1 MPIDFTLDIAH
12 ALASPEVVSA
22 IESMVRQA
30 VRAEIGDALAS
41 GQLLDVPAA
50 AARLGLSEAA
60 LRKAVERGTVPCV
73 RIGRR
78 VRFSMREL
86 HAWLKAHAV
95 PAMDPTRQKH
105 LSSLPTHTA

>member
-50 AARLGLSEAA
+50 AARLGSPKLHYARRWSEARSRVCA
-60 LRKAVERGTVPCV
+60 LGAEC
-73 RIGRR
+73 
-78 VRFSMREL
+78 
-86 HAWLKAHAV
+86 A
-95 PAMDPTRQKH
+95 
-105 LSSLPTHTA
+105 SLCANCTPG